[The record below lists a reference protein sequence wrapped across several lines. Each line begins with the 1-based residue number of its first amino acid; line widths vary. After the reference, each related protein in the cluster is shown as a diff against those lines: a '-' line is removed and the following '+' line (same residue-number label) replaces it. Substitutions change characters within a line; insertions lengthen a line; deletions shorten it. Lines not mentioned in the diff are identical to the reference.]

1 MKKKGGS
8 TIIEMLVVI
17 AIIGILSGMT
27 LIYNRS
33 GAEQLK
39 LFKEEAMVVGLLNR
53 ARALAAEK
61 YNKSPDSCA
70 FGIHF
75 TAGSLDFSLF
85 QDLKSSTKKFCKEF
99 DGTYNGSFTYNSGES
114 IQDFA
119 LEKGLIFEIS
129 ISSNLAGTQTQIA
142 AGGMVDIMFV
152 PPELG
157 VVSTV
162 ALPVNLK
169 ISTPAGG
176 NSKTVIINDT
186 GQIST
191 Q

>member
-1 MKKKGGS
+1 MKKKGGF
-8 TIIEMLVVI
+8 TIIEMVIVV
-17 AIIGILSGMT
+17 AIVGVLSGIT

-39 LFKEEAMVVGLLNR
+39 LFKEEATVVGLLNR

-75 TAGSLDFSLF
+75 IAGSSDFSLF
-85 QDLKSSTKKFCKEF
+85 QDLKPAAKEFCKEL
-99 DGTYNGSFTYNSGES
+99 GGSYNNDFTYNSGES
-114 IQDFA
+114 IQDFI
-119 LEKGLIFEIS
+119 LERGLIFEIS
-129 ISSNLAGTQTQIA
+129 FGLAGTQIA
-142 AGGMVDIMFV
+142 TGNPVDIMFI

-157 VVSTV
+157 VTSTII
-162 ALPVNLK
+162 LPVNLK
-169 ISTPAGG
+169 ISTSAGG
-176 NSKTVIINDT
+176 DSKTVIINDT

-191 Q
+191 E

>member
-1 MKKKGGS
+1 MKKKGGF
-8 TIIEMLVVI
+8 TIIEMVIVV

-39 LFKEEAMVVGLLNR
+39 LFKEEAMVVGILNR

-75 TAGSLDFSLF
+75 TAGSPNFSLF
-85 QDLKSSTKKFCKEF
+85 HDLKPATKEFCKEF
-99 DGTYNGSFTYNSGES
+99 NGSYNNDFVYNSSES
-114 IQDFA
+114 IQDFV

-129 ISSNLAGTQTQIA
+129 FDSGLAETQIT
-142 AGGMVDIMFV
+142 AGNSVDIMFV
-152 PPELG
+152 PPELS
-157 VVSTV
+157 VTSKV

-169 ISTPAGG
+169 ISTSAGG
-176 NSKTVIINDT
+176 DSKTVIINDT

>member
-1 MKKKGGS
+1 MKKKGGF
-8 TIIEMLVVI
+8 TLIEMLVVI

-39 LFKEEAMVVGLLNR
+39 LFKEESMVVGLLNR

-61 YNKSPDSCA
+61 FNKNPDSCA

-75 TAGSLDFSLF
+75 TAGSPNFSLF
-85 QDLKSSTKKFCKEF
+85 QDLKPVANEFCKEF
-99 DGTYNGSFTYNSGES
+99 DGSYNNDFVYASGES
-114 IQDFA
+114 IQNFI
-119 LEKGLIFEIS
+119 LEKGLNFEIS
-129 ISSNLAGTQTQIA
+129 SGLAGMPVTVGNPI
-142 AGGMVDIMFV
+142 DIIFI

-157 VVSTV
+157 VTSTV
-162 ALPVNLK
+162 VLPVNLT
-169 ISTPAGG
+169 ISNSAGG

-191 Q
+191 E